1 LPKWWGDPPAFVVK
15 EVEHYVA
22 EITGD
27 PAEGKSLN
35 FQASGGTVHVA
46 LIDGAGVTVREG
58 TNEVSTAG
66 LGAGTYLVRLSA
78 ATNGKAGV
86 KVYQL
91 PPKF

>member
-1 LPKWWGDPPAFVVK
+1 
-15 EVEHYVA
+15 
-22 EITGD
+22 
-27 PAEGKSLN
+27 
-35 FQASGGTVHVA
+35 VHVA